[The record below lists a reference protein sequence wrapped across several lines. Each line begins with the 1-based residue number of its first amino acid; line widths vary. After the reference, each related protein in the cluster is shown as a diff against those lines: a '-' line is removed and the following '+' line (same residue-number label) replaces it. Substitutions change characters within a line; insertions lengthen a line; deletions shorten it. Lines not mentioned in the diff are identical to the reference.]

1 MFRCLPTDPMTT
13 GTAFTANRTGSDNQV
28 GNLMLSIANPQGQ
41 PRPITPAGPPPAA
54 ATYLSS
60 EVSHI
65 TTSMTQKKYRTKGLT
80 RLRCML
86 RWGCQ
91 VGNGLTPDRT
101 PAGNWV
107 KTEGDSQPNTK
118 LAPIHGGAIKTRSTA
133 RPPLAA
139 AARPIRPHRL
149 LPGCPRRLGNEDNQG
164 IAERS
169 ED

>member
-1 MFRCLPTDPMTT
+1 
-13 GTAFTANRTGSDNQV
+13 
-28 GNLMLSIANPQGQ
+28 MLSIANPHGQ

-54 ATYLSS
+54 ATFLSS

-65 TTSMTQKKYRTKGLT
+65 TTSMSQKKNRTKGLT
-80 RLRCML
+80 RLGCML

-91 VGNGLTPDRT
+91 VGDGLTPDRT
-101 PAGNWV
+101 PAECDSPV
-107 KTEGDSQPNTK
+107 KTEGDSQLNTK

-139 AARPIRPHRL
+139 AARPIRLHRL
-149 LPGCPRRLGNEDNQG
+149 LPGCTRRLGNGDSQG
-164 IAERS
+164 IAGCS